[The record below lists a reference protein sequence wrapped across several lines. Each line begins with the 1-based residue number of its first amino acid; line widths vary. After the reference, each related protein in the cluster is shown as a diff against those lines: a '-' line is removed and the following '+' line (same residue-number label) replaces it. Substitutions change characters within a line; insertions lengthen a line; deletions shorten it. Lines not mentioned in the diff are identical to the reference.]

1 MKTRKTL
8 KKNITSKKYKK
19 TRYRRYN
26 MRINLNR
33 TMKGGM
39 IYTEYRERQLARIRE
54 ILSELGYIKQ
64 PWLKKLIEKIEL
76 RLRNHIKTV
85 SVDGIWRNTDDLDSL
100 MNTVN
105 NNLTPEIKG
114 IPIVN
119 TIQPDNKILSY
130 RDNTE
135 ENNPS
140 SRKISRRQSTTATPY
155 SRSSINK
162 SKGRAL

>member
-1 MKTRKTL
+1 MKKRKTL
-8 KKNITSKKYKK
+8 KKKITSKKYKK

-85 SVDGIWRNTDDLDSL
+85 SVDGIWRDTDDLDSL
-100 MNTVN
+100 INTVN
-105 NNLTPEIKG
+105 NNLTPEIKE
-114 IPIVN
+114 IPIVK
-119 TIQPDNKILSY
+119 TIQPDNNILSY
-130 RDNTE
+130 RDKTE